1 MRYSA
6 PLFALFALLA
16 SPRLLFSADNANGLL
31 PPAAAAATPVTD
43 DNPTLKEVSFKGVR
57 LNDAVSYL
65 RQTCPRFK
73 VVVVPDPQC
82 ADPDPVLPDINLK
95 NVDLQQFLEVLK
107 QTLPQLS
114 IEGVEGQQGPVCLL
128 KVARFLGRNCHS
140 CRFTDLARSFPPAA
154 DRKAYLN
161 DILSLVQAAL
171 EAQGSA
177 SNVLMK
183 VHEGTGTL
191 IFRGNAAKTEV
202 VERALKALA
211 PTTAESERAKYQEQ
225 MQANRDRM
233 GERSAQLEIRLREAE
248 AESNDARKRISEQ
261 TTEIEVLK
269 ARLAGRATKSHK
281 VSGAFPFG

>member
-1 MRYSA
+1 MRYGA
-6 PLFALFALLA
+6 PLFALLALLA

-31 PPAAAAATPVTD
+31 PPAAAAAAAPATPVTD

-128 KVARFLGRNCHS
+128 KVGATAGTQLPLLQVYRLS
-140 CRFTDLARSFPPAA
+140 PLIPASAA

-191 IFRGNAAKTEV
+191 IFRGNAAQTEV

-248 AESNDARKRISEQ
+248 AEANDARKRISEQ

-269 ARLAGRATKSHK
+269 ARLAAQSDKK
-281 VSGAFPFG
+281 P